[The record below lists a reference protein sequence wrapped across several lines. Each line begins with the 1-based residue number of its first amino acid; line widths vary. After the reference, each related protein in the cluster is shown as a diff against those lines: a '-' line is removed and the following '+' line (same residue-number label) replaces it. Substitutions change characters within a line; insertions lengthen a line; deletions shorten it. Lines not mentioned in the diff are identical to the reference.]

1 MLILHSVFMPEQIRE
16 QQKTRL
22 ICSDG
27 FMIFS
32 FHHTPFSSRLRAS
45 MMMMVMY
52 PVSVHCQLSGA
63 NINNHTLMHNSS

>member
-1 MLILHSVFMPEQIRE
+1 MLIQLFILPEQTVQ

-22 ICSDG
+22 ICSGG

-45 MMMMVMY
+45 MRMMMM
-52 PVSVHCQLSGA
+52 
-63 NINNHTLMHNSS
+63 

>member
-1 MLILHSVFMPEQIRE
+1 MLILHFVFMPEQTTE

-45 MMMMVMY
+45 MMMMVMMY
-52 PVSVHCQLSGA
+52 PVCFHCQLPGA
-63 NINNHTLMHNSS
+63 NITIY

>member
-1 MLILHSVFMPEQIRE
+1 MPEQTTE

-45 MMMMVMY
+45 MMMMMVMY
-52 PVSVHCQLSGA
+52 PVCVHCQLSGA
-63 NINNHTLMHNSS
+63 NILIY

>member
-1 MLILHSVFMPEQIRE
+1 ME

-32 FHHTPFSSRLRAS
+32 SHHTPFSSRLRAS
-45 MMMMVMY
+45 MRMMMMMY
-52 PVSVHCQLSGA
+52 PVCVHCQLSGA
-63 NINNHTLMHNSS
+63 NI